1 MSNDDDDACPTDETP
16 TSFKALKEPLI
27 NAILDLFKKSHEFK
41 ELQLDNKIEDNIILL
56 IDLWLPFM
64 ENIVQAVRDCLVTKK
79 STLTRKQ
86 KVLTKQLEDHLVI
99 FVNTHYVSFESEAS
113 NDLCRL
119 RGHWKG
125 VLRLHAT
132 NFLRI
137 VKQEM
142 CHDMT
147 TGGKRVKEIVKFAFG
162 NQIVDVRR
170 DLNMRLSGKEGLYYI
185 AGWLL
190 RASIKAAKK
199 REKNVAEQLNV
210 LVSKSSSMKDAALM
224 NNNLPTAKVE
234 MVERFGGLRYV
245 NEDFFSFVER
255 LEYVFRN
262 TLTPEL
268 LVMNGSC
275 LIQIVYENLNTE
287 DSVLE
292 VIEKFCEENIDPD
305 VIAKVTKYI
314 TRTYCRMRGKDF
326 ARKLMSKDTNSLKQS
341 RRPTLAAVSN
351 PATHEAKRQKKKG
364 DDKKAEEEEKKEESE
379 DSAQEEDDG
388 ILEIEYLLFD
398 AAAGNSSTE
407 EKGNID
413 DNNLLES

>member
-1 MSNDDDDACPTDETP
+1 
-16 TSFKALKEPLI
+16 
-27 NAILDLFKKSHEFK
+27 
-41 ELQLDNKIEDNIILL
+41 
-56 IDLWLPFM
+56 
-64 ENIVQAVRDCLVTKK
+64 
-79 STLTRKQ
+79 
-86 KVLTKQLEDHLVI
+86 
-99 FVNTHYVSFESEAS
+99 
-113 NDLCRL
+113 
-119 RGHWKG
+119 
-125 VLRLHAT
+125 
-132 NFLRI
+132 
-137 VKQEM
+137 
-142 CHDMT
+142 
-147 TGGKRVKEIVKFAFG
+147 
-162 NQIVDVRR
+162 
-170 DLNMRLSGKEGLYYI
+170 
-185 AGWLL
+185 
-190 RASIKAAKK
+190 
-199 REKNVAEQLNV
+199 
-210 LVSKSSSMKDAALM
+210 
-224 NNNLPTAKVE
+224 

-364 DDKKAEEEEKKEESE
+364 DDKKAEEKEKKEESE